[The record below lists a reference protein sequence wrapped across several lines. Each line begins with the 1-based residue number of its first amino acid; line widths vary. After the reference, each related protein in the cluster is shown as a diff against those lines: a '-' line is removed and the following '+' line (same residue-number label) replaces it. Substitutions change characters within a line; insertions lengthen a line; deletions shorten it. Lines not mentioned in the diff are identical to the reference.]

1 MIEIDEKKQ
10 VSIDE
15 NGILTIHNDN
25 AKWVQG
31 DVTTEIK
38 GDYVIN
44 SESLHRLMVMMT
56 KNPMLLCYVR
66 TNWYYDDYNPSVH
79 TTLITTDKEI
89 AEELEKMNKA
99 YEKTK
104 AKLNKVET
112 ECQNVKVE
120 YNEVI
125 NQIKKF
131 NNTRRPWERKIII
144 NNKNHNDE
152 D

>member
-15 NGILTIHNDN
+15 SGILTIHSDN
-25 AKWVQG
+25 ATWVQG

-66 TNWYYDDYNPSVH
+66 TNWYYQDYYPSVH
-79 TTLITTDKEI
+79 STLITTDKEI
-89 AEELEKMNKA
+89 AEELEKMHKA
-99 YEKTK
+99 YEK
-104 AKLNKVET
+104 AKKELEVVKRERDLEKFKRISFEKKIEEFNKSRHWWQGKLE
-112 ECQNVKVE
+112 
-120 YNEVI
+120 
-125 NQIKKF
+125 
-131 NNTRRPWERKIII
+131 
-144 NNKNHNDE
+144 
-152 D
+152 

>member
-15 NGILTIHNDN
+15 SGILTIHSDN

-56 KNPMLLCYVR
+56 NNPMLLCYVR
-66 TNWYYDDYNPSVH
+66 TNWYYQDYYPSVH
-79 TTLITTDKEI
+79 NTLITTDKEI
-89 AEELEKMNKA
+89 ADELEKMHKA
-99 YEKTK
+99 YEKAKKELEVVKRERDWEKTK
-104 AKLNKVET
+104 NENLTRKIE
-112 ECQNVKVE
+112 E
-120 YNEVI
+120 YN
-125 NQIKKF
+125 QS
-131 NNTRRPWERKIII
+131 RHCWERKIII
-144 NNKNHNDE
+144 NNENYNDAE
-152 D
+152 